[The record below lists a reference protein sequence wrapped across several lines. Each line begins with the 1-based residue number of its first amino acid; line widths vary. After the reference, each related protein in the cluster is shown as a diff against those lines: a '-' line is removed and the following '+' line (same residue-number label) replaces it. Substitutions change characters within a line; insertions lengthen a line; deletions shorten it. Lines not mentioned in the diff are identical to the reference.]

1 MKRFAHALSVT
12 AVSVLLGY
20 SSPTYATND
29 YPNKNIRAVIPFPAG
44 GINDTVARLFF
55 TQAAKNL
62 GKEVIIDN
70 RPGAGGMIGTRLAV
84 DSKPDGY
91 TVLLGAASTISV
103 APSLYKDAKY
113 NPDTDLIAV
122 GGIAAVPSVMLV
134 RQDASPQSLQDLLAQ
149 AKKEPGNLNYGS
161 AGSGT
166 SHHVQTELLALEA
179 DVDIIHVPYQ
189 GGAPAMTD
197 LIGGQLHMLLE
208 PLPTALPH
216 IESGRVRPLGITQ
229 KSRSDLLPEVPTF
242 DESGVPGYEATTWF
256 GVFVPSNTPEPIV
269 RFISQAISTSLE
281 DPSFTQDLQQRGIT
295 PMPMSQDQFQAFVN
309 AQNSLW
315 KNVITKA
322 KLQIP

>member
-1 MKRFAHALSVT
+1 MKRFAHAFSIA
-12 AVSVLLGY
+12 AVSLLLGCH
-20 SSPTYATND
+20 SLTYAASD
-29 YPNKNIRAVIPFPAG
+29 YPSKNIRAIIPFPAG

-55 TQAAKNL
+55 TQAAKAL

-70 RPGAGGMIGTRLAV
+70 RPGAGGMIGTRVAV

-103 APSLYKDAKY
+103 APSLYKDVKY
-113 NPDTDLIAV
+113 NPSTDLIAV

-134 RQDASPQSLQDLLAQ
+134 NKDAAFQSLQALIEQ
-149 AKKEPGNLNYGS
+149 ARQEPGSLNYGS

-166 SHHVQTELLALEA
+166 SHHVQTEMLALDA
-179 DVDIIHVPYQ
+179 DIEIIHVPYQ

-197 LIGGQLHMLLE
+197 LIGGQLQMLLE

-216 IESGRVRPLGITQ
+216 IESGRVRALGITQ
-229 KSRSDLLPEVPTF
+229 KDRSELLPAVPTF
-242 DESGVPGYEATTWF
+242 DEAGVPGYEATTWF
-256 GVFVPSNTPEPIV
+256 GVFVPSDTPAPIV
-269 RFISQAISTSLE
+269 SFLSQAIDTSLE
-281 DPSFTQDLQQRGIT
+281 DPAFIKDLQQRGIT

-309 AQNSLW
+309 TQNSLW